1 MKEVRAGRHLL
12 DETFLMLLPGKE
24 KEVVWLLLG
33 GTLTWRGNGDAYN
46 EIIIIIFKFTLITI
60 SI

>member
-24 KEVVWLLLG
+24 KEAVWLLLR

-46 EIIIIIFKFTLITI
+46 EIIIFSNLL
-60 SI
+60 S